1 MIRIRLL
8 FYYLLTH
15 DSFKRV
21 IFGDCAG
28 GALDRQHRASF
39 PHPQEKERASTHSH
53 LQPLGPLKIS
63 NWKNAG
69 LSNHQAQFPVLNINY
84 RIFSANNFY
93 SQDLHNAV
101 SATWKAGKQT
111 SKARPKTDY
120 PEGRTFP
127 STPLPLKEG
136 SLGLKGKK
144 GARSQE
150 FNGHQPCPLAPDA
163 DCGLS
168 LIQRSPEARAGEEG
182 ARGEAK

>member
-1 MIRIRLL
+1 MTPLRGL
-8 FYYLLTH
+8 FSET
-15 DSFKRV
+15 
-21 IFGDCAG
+21 AG
-28 GALDRQHRASF
+28 GAPGRQHRAR
-39 PHPQEKERASTHSH
+39 PPPPPQEKEIASTHSH

-111 SKARPKTDY
+111 SKTRPKADY

-136 SLGLKGKK
+136 SLELKGKK

-150 FNGHQPCPLAPDA
+150 FNGHQPGPLAPDA
-163 DCGLS
+163 NCGLS
-168 LIQRSPEARAGEEG
+168 LIQWSPEAGAGEG
-182 ARGEAK
+182 GTRGEAK